1 MATANLTAFAFRFYE
16 DDNADVD
23 SCTASAA
30 QDATLDRAPDDQFI
44 LRYGLNNDASAVY
57 GGTVGLE
64 YNLNGAGWVAVTTSS
79 GVVQAVA
86 GTPTDGA
93 NCDAD
98 LLTGGSGTFDTDG
111 GTYSEDG
118 SASSSL
124 AKSCHA
130 NWAFALKLVD
140 ADVADNDTVTFQF
153 TASANVN
160 QNSVVPTLTVD
171 KGAPVPKSDTDVF
184 TLASETAQGEA
195 IAAVDDFIET
205 NEYTL
210 GEWYTVT
217 DDVFQADEYVLAVG
231 LLVSDDVVKT
241 AETTLTKFWPEVPHY
256 VTAAVERRFVL

>member
-23 SCTASAA
+23 SCTAAAA
-30 QDATLDRAPDDQFI
+30 QGATLDRAPDDQFI

-79 GVVQAVA
+79 SVVQAVA

-98 LLTGGSGTFDTDG
+98 LLTGGSGTFDADG

-118 SASSSL
+118 SASSAL
-124 AKSCHA
+124 AKSCRA

-171 KGAPVPKSDTDVF
+171 KGAPVPKSDTDTGSLGELAECEVPLSVVDYAVLASDTDIQTTEGDAEKSDADVF
-184 TLASETAQGEA
+184 TLASET
-195 IAAVDDFIET
+195 
-205 NEYTL
+205 
-210 GEWYTVT
+210 
-217 DDVFQADEYVLAVG
+217 
-231 LLVSDDVVKT
+231 
-241 AETTLTKFWPEVPHY
+241 TLTKFWLGVPHY
-256 VTAAVERRFVL
+256 VTVAVEGRFVL